1 MRSAWLLWRNRSSSP
16 ALANG
21 GQLGGSQAGFR
32 ADRFL
37 GDGRGPIPLSL
48 YGRLSAA
55 LREPAAP
62 ETAFGIA
69 THPLSGR
76 APLMIGLE
84 RRIPLDN
91 DGRNAFAVVT
101 ASGLNPTR
109 IGAGMTAEGYAQ
121 AGLVGFRRGDGF
133 VDGRFSLTAALD
145 RREGASAGVSLSGGG
160 QPGAS
165 RLDLGPVLQLR
176 EPLDMKGI
184 RLVVEWRQRVAG
196 RAEPGSG
203 PALILARDF

>member
-1 MRSAWLLWRNRSSSP
+1 MPPAPARTAPAAAPATVPPIALPSATAASEDEQPRPHQWRRSVWLLWRNRASSP

-55 LREPAAP
+55 LEEPAAP

-69 THPLSGR
+69 THPLSGGI
-76 APLMIGLE
+76 PLMIGLE

-91 DGRNAFAVVT
+91 DGRNAFALVT
-101 ASGLNPTR
+101 ASGLNPAR
-109 IGAGMTAEGYAQ
+109 IGAGVTAEGYAQ
-121 AGLVGFRRGDGF
+121 AGIVGFRRGDGF

-145 RREGASAGVSLSGGG
+145 RREGASAGISLSGGT
-160 QPGAS
+160 QPGVS
-165 RLDLGPVLQLR
+165 RLDLGPV
-176 EPLDMKGI
+176 
-184 RLVVEWRQRVAG
+184 
-196 RAEPGSG
+196 
-203 PALILARDF
+203 F